1 MSSTTAGLPRA
12 FSEVLRDL
20 GLSRAPRLS
29 LAEGVAAFGE
39 RAFAAV
45 MLLVALLNLL
55 PWPPG
60 GTTVLGLPLILL
72 SLQLMRRRRTVWL
85 PVWMMRAQ
93 VDRRAYRRFL
103 RYLVPPVRW
112 VERLSRP
119 RLPILTGRSA
129 QMLLGL
135 VTLVLAVI
143 LTLPIPFGNLAPAT
157 AIAII
162 SLGVMQRDGVMVLL
176 GLMASAFSIGLLV
189 VAWAL
194 ILGAFQAG
202 LQWLGLWPANA

>member
-1 MSSTTAGLPRA
+1 MSSSAIGRPRA

-45 MLLVALLNLL
+45 MLLVALMNLL

-60 GTTVLGLPLILL
+60 GTTVLGAPLILL
-72 SLQLMRRRRTVWL
+72 SVQLMRRRSTLWL
-85 PVWMMRAQ
+85 PAWMLRAQ

-103 RYLVPPVRW
+103 RYLIPPLRW
-112 VERLSRP
+112 MERLTRP
-119 RLPILTGRSA
+119 RLPFLTGRTA
-129 QMLLGL
+129 QMGLGF
-135 VTLVLAVI
+135 VMLVLAVI
-143 LTLPIPFGNLAPAT
+143 LTLPIPFGNMAPAT

-162 SLGVMQRDGVMVLL
+162 ALGVMQRDGLTVIL
-176 GLMASAFSIGLLV
+176 GLLASVFSIGLLV

-194 ILGAFQAG
+194 IIGAFQAG
-202 LQWLGLWPANA
+202 LQWLGLWPGVA